1 MSPLLAAAPPAPEI
15 PPHTG
20 GLLLLLD
27 GTAGLLTVAALGIV
41 LLLVLII
48 KVRLQPF
55 VALLA
60 VSIAVGL
67 SAGLSVTELFGTV
80 QKSTSVSMIES
91 GMGGIL
97 GHVAIIIGLGTML
110 GAILEV
116 SGGAEALST
125 RLLNLFGEKR
135 APLAMGLTGLIF
147 GIPVFF
153 DVGIFVL
160 APIVYAAAKRSGKS
174 ILLYAMPLL
183 AGLSMTHAFLPPHPG
198 PVAAA
203 ALFKVDL
210 GWVILMGIVVGI
222 PAVLAAWAYAAWIGN
237 RLFVPVPQDMLE
249 AADEAKAAVAEER
262 AARRAAARSTGA
274 TAGNGNG
281 NGTGNGAG
289 KGAGD
294 DKGTGTGTV
303 ATAQAGLSG
312 AADDDYAEQPV
323 PLPTVFLIIGTPLL
337 LILAATFSS
346 IALDP
351 STLRSVIEFFGH
363 PFVALT
369 IALLMAYYLLGIR
382 RGWSRKSLETVS
394 TSSLKPVGNILL
406 VVGAGGIFG
415 AVLKGSGIADALA
428 DTFNDVGLPV
438 IVLAWL
444 ISVVLRVAQGSA
456 TVAIV
461 TTAGIVVPLVEGQ
474 DLSQAHLAL
483 IIMAISAGSIFAS
496 HVNDGG
502 FWIVAKYF
510 GISERDT
517 LKSWTV
523 LETVLSVA
531 GFAMAA
537 LLSVF
542 I

>member
-1 MSPLLAAAPPAPEI
+1 MPLAAAPPTPPP

-20 GLLLLLD
+20 GLLALIP
-27 GTAGLLTVAALGIV
+27 GTAGLLTVAALGIA

-48 KVRLQPF
+48 KIRLQPF

-67 SAGLSVTELFGTV
+67 GAGLSVTELFGTV
-80 QKSTSVSMIES
+80 QKSDVVSLIES

-116 SGGAEALST
+116 SGGAEVLSS
-125 RLLNLFGEKR
+125 RLLGLFGEKR

-153 DVGIFVL
+153 DVGVFVL

-174 ILLYAMPLL
+174 ILLYCMPLL

-203 ALFKVDL
+203 GLLQVDL
-210 GWVILMGIVVGI
+210 GWVILMGVLVGI
-222 PAVLAAWAYAAWIGN
+222 PSVLAAWAYAAWIGK
-237 RLFVPVPQDMLE
+237 RLFVAVPQDMVE
-249 AADEAKAAVAEER
+249 AAEEAKAAVA
-262 AARRAAARSTGA
+262 
-274 TAGNGNG
+274 
-281 NGTGNGAG
+281 
-289 KGAGD
+289 
-294 DKGTGTGTV
+294 
-303 ATAQAGLSG
+303 
-312 AADDDYAEQPV
+312 AEQAKAGRGGGEAPV
-323 PLPTVFLIIGTPLL
+323 PLGTVLLIIGTPLA

-351 STLRSVIEFFGH
+351 STVRSVIEFFGN

-369 IALLMAYYLLGIR
+369 LALLLAYYLLGIR
-382 RGWSRKSLETVS
+382 RGWSRKSLESVS
-394 TSSLKPVGNILL
+394 TSSLKPVGSILL

-415 AVLKGSGIADALA
+415 AVLKGSGVAQALS
-428 DTFNDVGLPV
+428 DTFHDVGLPV

-444 ISVVLRVAQGSA
+444 ISVALRVAQGSA

-461 TTAGIVVPLVEGQ
+461 TTAGIVLPLVEGGHH
-474 DLSQAHLAL
+474 SQAFLAL
-483 IIMAISAGSIFAS
+483 VIMAISAGSIFAS

-502 FWIVAKYF
+502 FWIVSQYF

-531 GFAMAA
+531 GFAVTGA
-537 LLSVF
+537 LSLVV
-542 I
+542 

>member
-1 MSPLLAAAPPAPEI
+1 MMFAAAPAAET

-20 GLLLLLD
+20 GLLALID
-27 GTAGLLTVAALGIV
+27 GTAGLLTVAALGIA
-41 LLLVLII
+41 LLLYLII

-55 VALLA
+55 VALLG

-67 SAGLSVTELFGTV
+67 AAGLSVTELFGTV
-80 QKSTSVSMIES
+80 QKSDAVSLIES

-97 GHVAIIIGLGTML
+97 GHIAIIIGLGTML

-116 SGGAEALST
+116 SGGAEALSA
-125 RLLNLFGEKR
+125 RLLGLFGERR

-160 APIVYAAAKRSGKS
+160 APIVYAAAKRSSKS

-203 ALFKVDL
+203 GLLHVDL

-222 PAVLAAWAYAAWIGN
+222 PSVLAAWGYSAWIGN
-237 RLFVPVPQDMLE
+237 RIFVPVPQDMVE
-249 AADEAKAAVAEER
+249 AAEESREAVAAQQR
-262 AARRAAARSTGA
+262 P
-274 TAGNGNG
+274 AGTNP
-281 NGTGNGAG
+281 
-289 KGAGD
+289 
-294 DKGTGTGTV
+294 
-303 ATAQAGLSG
+303 
-312 AADDDYAEQPV
+312 AEQPV
-323 PLPTVFLIIGTPLL
+323 SVATVLAIIGTPLV
-337 LILAATFSS
+337 LILCATFSS
-346 IALDP
+346 VALDP
-351 STLRSVIEFFGH
+351 STGRSVIEFFGH

-369 IALLMAYYLLGIR
+369 IALLLAYYLLGIR

-394 TSSLKPVGNILL
+394 TASLKPVGNILL
-406 VVGAGGIFG
+406 VVGAGGVFG
-415 AVLKGSGIADALA
+415 AVLKGSGVAQALA
-428 DTFNDVGLPV
+428 DAFDSAGLPV

-461 TTAGIVVPLVEGQ
+461 TTAGIVTPMLSEG
-474 DLSQAHLAL
+474 DYSQAHLAL
-483 IIMAISAGSIFAS
+483 VIMSISAGSIFAS

-502 FWIVAKYF
+502 FWMVAKYF
-510 GISERDT
+510 GISESDT

-531 GFAMAA
+531 GFVVAA
-537 LLSVF
+537 LLSIV

>member
-1 MSPLLAAAPPAPEI
+1 MSFPLAAPAPAEA

-20 GLLLLLD
+20 GLLLLID
-27 GTAGLLTVAALGIV
+27 GTAGLLTVAALGIA
-41 LLLVLII
+41 LLLLLII
-48 KVRLQPF
+48 KARLQPF

-67 SAGLSVTELFGTV
+67 MAGLSVTELFGTV
-80 QKSTSVSMIES
+80 QRSDAVSTIES

-116 SGGAEALST
+116 SGGAEVLAS

-174 ILLYAMPLL
+174 ILLYCLPLL

-203 ALFKVDL
+203 GLLHVDL
-210 GWVILMGIVVGI
+210 GWVILMGVVCGI
-222 PAVLAAWAYAAWIGN
+222 PAVLAAWAYSAWIG
-237 RLFVPVPQDMLE
+237 RRIFVPVPQDMVE
-249 AADEAKAAVAEER
+249 AAEE
-262 AARRAAARSTGA
+262 ARRAVLDERRAPR
-274 TAGNGNG
+274 
-281 NGTGNGAG
+281 
-289 KGAGD
+289 
-294 DKGTGTGTV
+294 
-303 ATAQAGLSG
+303 
-312 AADDDYAEQPV
+312 EQPV
-323 PLPTVFLIIGTPLL
+323 ALGTVLAIIGTPLV

-351 STLRSVIEFFGH
+351 STPRSVIEFFGH

-369 IALLMAYYLLGIR
+369 LALLLAYYVLGVR

-406 VVGAGGIFG
+406 VVGAGGVFG
-415 AVLKGSGIADALA
+415 AVLKASGVAQALS

-438 IVLAWL
+438 LVLSYL
-444 ISVVLRVAQGSA
+444 ISLVLRVAQGSA

-461 TTAGIVVPLVEGQ
+461 TTAGIVAPLLAEG
-474 DLSQAHLAL
+474 DHSQAFVAL
-483 IIMAISAGSIFAS
+483 VIMAISAGSIFAS

-517 LKSWTV
+517 LKTWTV
-523 LETVLSVA
+523 LESVLSLAGFAVAAVLSVFVQ
-531 GFAMAA
+531 G
-537 LLSVF
+537 V
-542 I
+542 

>member
-1 MSPLLAAAPPAPEI
+1 MVHAALATAAAPAAPPA

-20 GLLLLLD
+20 GLLALIP
-27 GTAGLLTVAALGIV
+27 GTAGLLTVAALGI
-41 LLLVLII
+41 LLLLFLII

-55 VALLA
+55 VALLG

-67 SAGLSVTELFGTV
+67 AAGLSVTELFGTV
-80 QKSTSVSMIES
+80 QKSSLPSLVES

-116 SGGAEALST
+116 SGGAEVLSA
-125 RLLNLFGEKR
+125 RLLGLFGERR

-174 ILLYAMPLL
+174 ILLYCMPLL

-203 ALFKVDL
+203 GLFKVDL
-210 GWVILMGIVVGI
+210 GWIILMGIVCGI
-222 PAVLAAWAYAAWIGN
+222 PAVLAAWAYAAWIGK
-237 RLFVPVPQDMLE
+237 RLFVPVPQDMVE
-249 AADEAKAAVAEER
+249 AAEEARAAVIAEQT
-262 AARRAAARSTGA
+262 AAGVQPHEKPAAL
-274 TAGNGNG
+274 
-281 NGTGNGAG
+281 
-289 KGAGD
+289 
-294 DKGTGTGTV
+294 GTV
-303 ATAQAGLSG
+303 LT
-312 AADDDYAEQPV
+312 
-323 PLPTVFLIIGTPLL
+323 IIGTPLV
-337 LILAATFSS
+337 LILLATFSS
-346 IALDP
+346 IALAP
-351 STLRSVIEFFGH
+351 STLRSVVEFFGN

-369 IALLMAYYLLGIR
+369 IALLLAYYLLGIR

-394 TSSLKPVGNILL
+394 TASLKPVGNILL

-415 AVLKGSGIADALA
+415 AVLKGSGVADALS
-428 DTFNDVGLPV
+428 DTFHDVGLPV
-438 IVLAWL
+438 ILLAWL
-444 ISVVLRVAQGSA
+444 VSVVLRVAQGSA

-461 TTAGIVVPLVEGQ
+461 TTAGIVLPLVEGQ
-474 DLSQAHLAL
+474 GLSQAHLAL

-502 FWIVAKYF
+502 FWMVAKYF

-523 LETVLSVA
+523 LETVLSVV
-531 GFAMAA
+531 GFAVAA
-537 LLSVF
+537 VVSLVV
-542 I
+542 

>member
-1 MSPLLAAAPPAPEI
+1 MSPSHTAVLAAAPAVEA

-20 GLLLLLD
+20 GLLALID
-27 GTAGLLTVAALGIV
+27 GTAGLLTVAALGI
-41 LLLVLII
+41 LLLLFLII

-67 SAGLSVTELFGTV
+67 AAGLSVTELFGTV
-80 QKSTSVSMIES
+80 QKSDAVSVIES

-116 SGGAEALST
+116 SGGAEVLAS
-125 RLLNLFGEKR
+125 RLLGLFGEKR

-174 ILLYAMPLL
+174 ILLYCLPLL

-203 ALFKVDL
+203 GLLKVDL
-210 GWVILMGIVVGI
+210 GWVILMGIVCGI
-222 PAVLAAWAYAAWIGN
+222 PAVLAAWVFSAWVGKRI
-237 RLFVPVPQDMLE
+237 FVPVPQDMVE
-249 AADEAKAAVAEER
+249 AAEEAKAAVVAEQR
-262 AARRAAARSTGA
+262 AAGVEPRE
-274 TAGNGNG
+274 
-281 NGTGNGAG
+281 
-289 KGAGD
+289 K
-294 DKGTGTGTV
+294 
-303 ATAQAGLSG
+303 
-312 AADDDYAEQPV
+312 PV
-323 PLPTVFLIIGTPLL
+323 PLGMVFAIIGTPLL
-337 LILAATFSS
+337 LILLATFSS
-346 IALDP
+346 IAFDP
-351 STLRSVIEFFGH
+351 STFRSVIEFFGS

-394 TSSLKPVGNILL
+394 TASLKPVGNILL

-415 AVLKGSGIADALA
+415 AVLKASGVAKALS
-428 DTFNDVGLPV
+428 DTFQDVGLPI
-438 IVLAWL
+438 IVLAYL
-444 ISVVLRVAQGSA
+444 LSLVLRVAQGSA

-461 TTAGIVVPLVEGQ
+461 TTAGIVAPLLAEG
-474 DLSQAHLAL
+474 DHSQAFVAL
-483 IIMAISAGSIFAS
+483 VIMAISAGSIFAS

-502 FWIVAKYF
+502 FWMVAKYF

-517 LKSWTV
+517 LKTWTV
-523 LETVLSVA
+523 LESVLSVA
-531 GFAMAA
+531 GFAVAA
-537 LLSVF
+537 LVSLFV
-542 I
+542 

>member
-1 MSPLLAAAPPAPEI
+1 MSFPLAAPAPAEA

-20 GLLLLLD
+20 GLLLLID
-27 GTAGLLTVAALGIV
+27 GTAGLLTVAALGIA
-41 LLLVLII
+41 LLLLLII
-48 KVRLQPF
+48 KARLQPF

-67 SAGLSVTELFGTV
+67 MAGLSVTELFGTV
-80 QKSTSVSMIES
+80 QRSDAVSTIES

-116 SGGAEALST
+116 SGGAEVLAS

-174 ILLYAMPLL
+174 ILLYCLPLL

-203 ALFKVDL
+203 GLLHVDL
-210 GWVILMGIVVGI
+210 GWVILMGVVCGI
-222 PAVLAAWAYAAWIGN
+222 PAVLAAWAYSAWIG
-237 RLFVPVPQDMLE
+237 RRIFVPVPQDMVE
-249 AADEAKAAVAEER
+249 AAEE
-262 AARRAAARSTGA
+262 ARRAVLDERRAPR
-274 TAGNGNG
+274 
-281 NGTGNGAG
+281 
-289 KGAGD
+289 
-294 DKGTGTGTV
+294 
-303 ATAQAGLSG
+303 
-312 AADDDYAEQPV
+312 EQPV
-323 PLPTVFLIIGTPLL
+323 ALGTVLAIIGTPLV

-351 STLRSVIEFFGH
+351 STPRSVIEFFGH

-369 IALLMAYYLLGIR
+369 LALLLAYYVLGVR

-406 VVGAGGIFG
+406 VVGAGGVFG
-415 AVLKGSGIADALA
+415 AVLKASGVAQALS

-438 IVLAWL
+438 LVLSYL
-444 ISVVLRVAQGSA
+444 ISLVLRVAQGSA

-461 TTAGIVVPLVEGQ
+461 TTAGIVAPLLAEG
-474 DLSQAHLAL
+474 DHSQAFVAL
-483 IIMAISAGSIFAS
+483 VIMAISAGSIFAS

-517 LKSWTV
+517 LKTWTV
-523 LETVLSVA
+523 LESVLSLAGFAVAAVLSV
-531 GFAMAA
+531 F
-537 LLSVF
+537 V
-542 I
+542 

>member
-1 MSPLLAAAPPAPEI
+1 MLIAADSPPPA

-20 GLLLLLD
+20 GLLLLID
-27 GTAGLLTVAALGIV
+27 GTAGLLTVAALGIA
-41 LLLVLII
+41 LLLFLII

-67 SAGLSVTELFGTV
+67 AAGLSVTELFGTV
-80 QKSTSVSMIES
+80 QRSAAVSVIEQ

-116 SGGAEALST
+116 SGGAEVLSG
-125 RLLNLFGEKR
+125 RLLHLFGEKR

-174 ILLYAMPLL
+174 IILYAMPLL

-203 ALFKVDL
+203 GLLHVSL
-210 GWVILMGIVVGI
+210 GWVILMGIVVGL
-222 PAVLAAWAYAAWIGN
+222 PAVLAAWVYAAWIGKL
-237 RLFVPVPQDMLE
+237 LFVEVPQDMVE
-249 AADEAKAAVAEER
+249 AAEDAKAAVAAEQTAAGRTAQER
-262 AARRAAARSTGA
+262 PVSL
-274 TAGNGNG
+274 
-281 NGTGNGAG
+281 
-289 KGAGD
+289 
-294 DKGTGTGTV
+294 GTV
-303 ATAQAGLSG
+303 LT
-312 AADDDYAEQPV
+312 
-323 PLPTVFLIIGTPLL
+323 IIGTPLV

-351 STLRSVIEFFGH
+351 TTLRSVIEFFGS

-369 IALLMAYYLLGIR
+369 IALLMAYYLLGFR

-406 VVGAGGIFG
+406 VVGAGGVFG
-415 AVLKGSGIADALA
+415 AVLKASGVAQALS
-428 DTFNDVGLPV
+428 DTFNDIGLPI
-438 IVLAWL
+438 IVLAYL
-444 ISVVLRVAQGSA
+444 ISLVLRVAQGSA

-461 TTAGIVVPLVEGQ
+461 TTAGIVLPLVEGG
-474 DLSQAHLAL
+474 DHSQAFLAL
-483 IIMAISAGSIFAS
+483 VIMAISAGSIFAS

-523 LETVLSVA
+523 LESVLSVA
-531 GFAMAA
+531 GFAVAAA
-537 LLSVF
+537 LSLVV
-542 I
+542 

>member
-1 MSPLLAAAPPAPEI
+1 MSLPLAATAPAT

-27 GTAGLLTVAALGIV
+27 GTAGLLTVAALGIA
-41 LLLVLII
+41 LLLFLII

-60 VSIAVGL
+60 VSITVGL
-67 SAGLSVTELFGTV
+67 LSGLSVTELFGTV
-80 QKSTSVSMIES
+80 QRSDAVSTIES

-116 SGGAEALST
+116 SGGAEVLAS

-160 APIVYAAAKRSGKS
+160 APIVYAAAKRGGKS
-174 ILLYAMPLL
+174 ILLYCLPLL

-203 ALFKVDL
+203 GLLHVQL
-210 GWVILMGIVVGI
+210 GWVILMGIVCGI
-222 PAVLAAWAYAAWIGN
+222 PAVLAAWAYAAWVGKRI
-237 RLFVPVPQDMLE
+237 FVAVPQDMVE
-249 AADEAKAAVAEER
+249 AAAEAKQAVIDEQRE
-262 AARRAAARSTGA
+262 SGVVPQE
-274 TAGNGNG
+274 
-281 NGTGNGAG
+281 
-289 KGAGD
+289 KPVSL
-294 DKGTGTGTV
+294 GTV
-303 ATAQAGLSG
+303 LA
-312 AADDDYAEQPV
+312 
-323 PLPTVFLIIGTPLL
+323 IIGTPLV

-346 IALDP
+346 IAFDP
-351 STLRSVIEFFGH
+351 STGRSVVEFFGS

-369 IALLMAYYLLGIR
+369 IALLLAYYLLGLR

-394 TSSLKPVGNILL
+394 TASLKPVGNILL

-415 AVLKGSGIADALA
+415 AVLKASGVAQALS
-428 DTFNDVGLPV
+428 DTFHDVGLPV
-438 IVLAWL
+438 LVLSYL
-444 ISVVLRVAQGSA
+444 ISLVLRVAQGSA

-461 TTAGIVVPLVEGQ
+461 TTAGIVAPLLAEG
-474 DLSQAHLAL
+474 DHSQAFVAL
-483 IIMAISAGSIFAS
+483 VIMAISAGSIFAS

-502 FWIVAKYF
+502 FWMVAKYF

-517 LKSWTV
+517 LKTWTV
-523 LETVLSVA
+523 LESVLSVA
-531 GFAMAA
+531 GFAVAA
-537 LLSVF
+537 VLSLFV
-542 I
+542 

>member
-1 MSPLLAAAPPAPEI
+1 MLIAADSPPPA

-20 GLLLLLD
+20 GLLLLID
-27 GTAGLLTVAALGIV
+27 GTAGLLTVAALGIA
-41 LLLVLII
+41 LLLFLII

-67 SAGLSVTELFGTV
+67 AAGLSVTELFGTV
-80 QKSTSVSMIES
+80 QRSAAVSVIEQ

-116 SGGAEALST
+116 SGGAEVLSG
-125 RLLNLFGEKR
+125 RLLHLFGEKR

-174 ILLYAMPLL
+174 IILYAMPLL

-203 ALFKVDL
+203 GLLHVSL
-210 GWVILMGIVVGI
+210 GWVILMGIVVGL
-222 PAVLAAWAYAAWIGN
+222 PAVLAAWVYAAWIGK
-237 RLFVPVPQDMLE
+237 RLFVEVPQDMVE
-249 AADEAKAAVAEER
+249 AAEDAKAAVAAEQTAAGRTAQER
-262 AARRAAARSTGA
+262 PVSL
-274 TAGNGNG
+274 
-281 NGTGNGAG
+281 
-289 KGAGD
+289 
-294 DKGTGTGTV
+294 GTV
-303 ATAQAGLSG
+303 LT
-312 AADDDYAEQPV
+312 
-323 PLPTVFLIIGTPLL
+323 IIGTPLG

-346 IALDP
+346 IALAP
-351 STLRSVIEFFGH
+351 STLRSLIEFFGS

-369 IALLMAYYLLGIR
+369 IALLMAYYLLGFR

-406 VVGAGGIFG
+406 VVGAGGVFG
-415 AVLKGSGIADALA
+415 AVLKASGVAQALS
-428 DTFNDVGLPV
+428 DTFNDIGLPI
-438 IVLAWL
+438 IVLAYL
-444 ISVVLRVAQGSA
+444 ISLVLRVAQGSA

-461 TTAGIVVPLVEGQ
+461 TTAGIVLPLVEGA
-474 DLSQAHLAL
+474 DHSQAFLAL
-483 IIMAISAGSIFAS
+483 VIMAISAGSIFAS

-523 LETVLSVA
+523 LESVLSVA
-531 GFAMAA
+531 GFAVAAA
-537 LLSVF
+537 LSLVV
-542 I
+542 

>member
-1 MSPLLAAAPPAPEI
+1 MLLAAPAPTPPP

-20 GLLLLLD
+20 GLLALIP
-27 GTAGLLTVAALGIV
+27 GTAGLLTVAALGIA

-55 VALLA
+55 VALLG

-67 SAGLSVTELFGTV
+67 AAGLSVTELFGTV
-80 QKSTSVSMIES
+80 QKSDAVSLIET

-116 SGGAEALST
+116 SGGAEVLSA
-125 RLLNLFGEKR
+125 RLLRLFGEKR
-135 APLAMGLTGLIF
+135 APLAMGMTGLIF

-174 ILLYAMPLL
+174 ILLYCMPLL

-203 ALFKVDL
+203 GLFKVDL
-210 GWVILMGIVVGI
+210 GWIILMGLVCGL
-222 PAVLAAWAYAAWIGN
+222 PAVLAAWVYAAWIGK
-237 RLFVPVPQDMLE
+237 RLFVAVPHDMVE
-249 AADEAKAAVAEER
+249 AADEARAAVAAEKPDAHER
-262 AARRAAARSTGA
+262 
-274 TAGNGNG
+274 
-281 NGTGNGAG
+281 
-289 KGAGD
+289 
-294 DKGTGTGTV
+294 
-303 ATAQAGLSG
+303 
-312 AADDDYAEQPV
+312 PV
-323 PLPTVFLIIGTPLL
+323 PLGTVLAIIGTPLM
-337 LILAATFSS
+337 LILLATFSS
-346 IALDP
+346 VALAQ

-394 TSSLKPVGNILL
+394 TASLKPVGNIIL

-415 AVLKGSGIADALA
+415 AVLKGSGVATALS
-428 DTFNDVGLPV
+428 DTFHNVGLPV
-438 IVLAWL
+438 IVLAYL
-444 ISVVLRVAQGSA
+444 LSLVLRVAQGSA

-461 TTAGIVVPLVEGQ
+461 TTAGIVVPLIEGQ
-474 DLSQAHLAL
+474 GMSQAHLAL
-483 IIMAISAGSIFAS
+483 VIMAISAGSIFAS

-502 FWIVAKYF
+502 FWMVSKYF
-510 GISERDT
+510 GITERDT

-523 LETVLSVA
+523 LESVLSVA
-531 GFAMAA
+531 GFAVAA
-537 LLSVF
+537 LVSLVV
-542 I
+542 

>member
-1 MSPLLAAAPPAPEI
+1 MPLTSVISVAAAAPAT

-20 GLLLLLD
+20 GLLLLLN
-27 GTAGLLTVAALGIV
+27 GTPGLLTVAALGIA
-41 LLLVLII
+41 LLLFLII

-67 SAGLSVTELFGTV
+67 LAGLSVTELFGTV
-80 QKSTSVSMIES
+80 QRSDAVSTIES

-116 SGGAEALST
+116 SGGAEVLAA
-125 RLLNLFGEKR
+125 RLLGLFGEKR

-160 APIVYAAAKRSGKS
+160 APLVYAAAKRGGKS
-174 ILLYAMPLL
+174 ILLYCLPLL

-203 ALFKVDL
+203 GLLHVQL
-210 GWVILMGIVVGI
+210 GWIILMGIVCGI
-222 PAVLAAWAYAAWIGN
+222 PAVLAAWAYSAWIGQ
-237 RLFVPVPQDMLE
+237 RIFVAVPQDMVE
-249 AADEAKAAVAEER
+249 AAEEAKQAVA
-262 AARRAAARSTGA
+262 
-274 TAGNGNG
+274 
-281 NGTGNGAG
+281 
-289 KGAGD
+289 
-294 DKGTGTGTV
+294 
-303 ATAQAGLSG
+303 
-312 AADDDYAEQPV
+312 AEQRAQGVEPQERPV
-323 PLPTVFLIIGTPLL
+323 PLATVLAIIGTPLI

-351 STLRSVIEFFGH
+351 SPARSVLEFLGH

-369 IALLMAYYLLGIR
+369 IALLMAYYLLGLR

-406 VVGAGGIFG
+406 VVGAGGVFG
-415 AVLKGSGIADALA
+415 AVLKASGVAQALS
-428 DTFNDVGLPV
+428 DTFHGVGLPV
-438 IVLAWL
+438 IVLSYL
-444 ISVVLRVAQGSA
+444 ISLVLRVAQGSA

-461 TTAGIVVPLVEGQ
+461 TTAGIVAPLLSEGHHPQ
-474 DLSQAHLAL
+474 PFVAL
-483 IIMAISAGSIFAS
+483 VIMAISAGSIFAS

-502 FWIVAKYF
+502 FWMVAKYF

-517 LKSWTV
+517 LRTWTV
-523 LETVLSVA
+523 LESVLSVA
-531 GFAMAA
+531 GFAVAA
-537 LLSVF
+537 VVSVF
-542 I
+542 V

>member
-1 MSPLLAAAPPAPEI
+1 MLTAADAPPP
-15 PPHTG
+15 PTPHTG
-20 GLLLLLD
+20 GLLTVID
-27 GTAGLLTVAALGIV
+27 GTAGLLTVAALGIA
-41 LLLVLII
+41 LLLYLII

-67 SAGLSVTELFGTV
+67 AAGLSVTELFGTV
-80 QKSTSVSMIES
+80 QKSAAVSVIET

-116 SGGAEALST
+116 SGGAEVLSS
-125 RLLNLFGEKR
+125 RLLGLFGEKR

-174 ILLYAMPLL
+174 IVLYAMPLL

-203 ALFKVDL
+203 GLFHVSL
-210 GWVILMGIVVGI
+210 GWVILMGVVVGV
-222 PAVLAAWAYAAWIGN
+222 PAVLAAWGYAAWIGK
-237 RLFVPVPQDMLE
+237 RVFVEVPQDMVE
-249 AADEAKAAVAEER
+249 AAEESKAAVLAEQR
-262 AARRAAARSTGA
+262 AAGREPRENPVALSTVLA
-274 TAGNGNG
+274 
-281 NGTGNGAG
+281 
-289 KGAGD
+289 
-294 DKGTGTGTV
+294 
-303 ATAQAGLSG
+303 
-312 AADDDYAEQPV
+312 
-323 PLPTVFLIIGTPLL
+323 IIGTPLV

-346 IALDP
+346 IALDE
-351 STLRSVIEFFGH
+351 STFRSVVEFFGN

-369 IALLMAYYLLGIR
+369 IALVLAYWLLGIR
-382 RGWSRKSLETVS
+382 RGWSRKSLESVS
-394 TSSLKPVGNILL
+394 TQSLKPVGNILL
-406 VVGAGGIFG
+406 VVGAGGVFG
-415 AVLKGSGIADALA
+415 AVLKASGVAQALS

-438 IVLAWL
+438 IVLAYL
-444 ISVVLRVAQGSA
+444 ISLVLRVAQGSA

-461 TTAGIVVPLVEGQ
+461 TTAGIVLPLVENGGH
-474 DLSQAHLAL
+474 SQAFLAL
-483 IIMAISAGSIFAS
+483 VIMAISAGSIFAS

-502 FWIVAKYF
+502 FWIVSKYF

-517 LKSWTV
+517 LKTWTV
-523 LETVLSVA
+523 LESVLSVA
-531 GFAMAA
+531 GFAVAA
-537 LLSVF
+537 VLSLVV
-542 I
+542 

>member
-1 MSPLLAAAPPAPEI
+1 MFLAAAAPTAP

-20 GLLLLLD
+20 GLLALIP
-27 GTAGLLTVAALGIV
+27 GTAGLLTVAALGIA
-41 LLLVLII
+41 LLLFLII

-55 VALLA
+55 VALLG
-60 VSIAVGL
+60 VSIVVGL
-67 SAGLSVTELFGTV
+67 GAGLSVTELFGTV
-80 QKSTSVSMIES
+80 QKSDVVSMIES

-116 SGGAEALST
+116 SGGAEVLSA

-174 ILLYAMPLL
+174 IILYCMPLL

-203 ALFKVDL
+203 GLFKVDL
-210 GWVILMGIVVGI
+210 GWVILMGIICGI
-222 PAVLAAWAYAAWIGN
+222 PAVLAAWGYAAWIGK
-237 RLFVPVPQDMLE
+237 RIFVEVPQDMVE
-249 AADEAKAAVAEER
+249 AAEEARAAVAAEQ
-262 AARRAAARSTGA
+262 AAAGV
-274 TAGNGNG
+274 
-281 NGTGNGAG
+281 
-289 KGAGD
+289 KPHE
-294 DKGTGTGTV
+294 K
-303 ATAQAGLSG
+303 
-312 AADDDYAEQPV
+312 PV
-323 PLPTVFLIIGTPLL
+323 PLGTVLAIIGTPLV
-337 LILAATFSS
+337 LILLATFSS

-351 STLRSVIEFFGH
+351 STFRSVVEFFGN

-369 IALLMAYYLLGIR
+369 IALLLSYYLLGIR

-394 TSSLKPVGNILL
+394 TASLKPVGNILL

-415 AVLKGSGIADALA
+415 AVLKGSGVAGALS
-428 DTFNDVGLPV
+428 DTFHNVGLPV

-444 ISVVLRVAQGSA
+444 LSVVLRVAQGSA

-461 TTAGIVVPLVEGQ
+461 TTAGIVLPLVEGQ
-474 DLSQAHLAL
+474 GMSQPHLAL

-502 FWIVAKYF
+502 FWMVSKYF

-523 LETVLSVA
+523 LESVLSVA
-531 GFAMAA
+531 GFAVAA
-537 LLSVF
+537 LVSLVV
-542 I
+542 

>member
-1 MSPLLAAAPPAPEI
+1 MLFQAVAAAALPQPV
-15 PPHTG
+15 HTG
-20 GLLLLLD
+20 GILPLIG
-27 GTAGLLTVAALGIV
+27 GTAGLLTVAVLGIA
-41 LLLVLII
+41 LLLFLII

-67 SAGLSVTELFGTV
+67 GAGLSVTELFGTV
-80 QKSTSVSMIES
+80 QKSAAVSTVES

-97 GHVAIIIGLGTML
+97 GHVAVIIGLGTML

-116 SGGAEALST
+116 SGGAEVLSS
-125 RLLNLFGEKR
+125 RLLNLFGERR

-174 ILLYAMPLL
+174 ILLYSMPLL

-203 ALFKVDL
+203 GLFHVSL
-210 GWVILMGIVVGI
+210 GWVILMGALVGI
-222 PAVLAAWAYAAWIGN
+222 PSVLAAWAYAAWIGK
-237 RLFVPVPQDMLE
+237 RIFVAVPQDMVE
-249 AADEAKAAVAEER
+249 AAEEARAAVA
-262 AARRAAARSTGA
+262 
-274 TAGNGNG
+274 
-281 NGTGNGAG
+281 
-289 KGAGD
+289 
-294 DKGTGTGTV
+294 
-303 ATAQAGLSG
+303 
-312 AADDDYAEQPV
+312 AEQEAGGVTPHEGPA
-323 PLPTVFLIIGTPLL
+323 PLGAVLAIIGTPLI

-351 STLRSVIEFFGH
+351 STPRSVLEFFGN

-369 IALLMAYYLLGIR
+369 IALFLAYYVLGIR

-394 TSSLKPVGNILL
+394 TASLKPVGNILL
-406 VVGAGGIFG
+406 VVGAGGVFG
-415 AVLKGSGIADALA
+415 AVLKASGIADALA
-428 DTFNDVGLPV
+428 RTFNDVGLPV
-438 IVLAWL
+438 ILLAWL

-461 TTAGIVVPLVEGQ
+461 TTAGIVVPLVEGAAY
-474 DLSQAHLAL
+474 SQAHLAL
-483 IIMAISAGSIFAS
+483 VIMAISAGSIFAS

-502 FWIVAKYF
+502 FWMVAKYF

-531 GFAMAA
+531 GFVVTA
-537 LLSVF
+537 LLSLVV
-542 I
+542 

>member
-1 MSPLLAAAPPAPEI
+1 MFLAATPATPPP

-20 GLLLLLD
+20 GLLALIP
-27 GTAGLLTVAALGIV
+27 GTAGLLTVAALGIA

-55 VALLA
+55 VALLT

-67 SAGLSVTELFGTV
+67 AAGLSVTELFGTV
-80 QKSTSVSMIES
+80 QKSDAVSMIET

-116 SGGAEALST
+116 SGGAEVLSS
-125 RLLNLFGEKR
+125 RLLRLFGEKR
-135 APLAMGLTGLIF
+135 EPLAMGLTGLIF

-174 ILLYAMPLL
+174 ILLYCMPLL

-203 ALFKVDL
+203 GLFKVDL
-210 GWVILMGIVVGI
+210 GWIILMGILCGI
-222 PAVLAAWAYAAWIGN
+222 PAVLAAWGYAAWIGR
-237 RLFVPVPQDMLE
+237 RLFVPVPQDMVE
-249 AADEAKAAVAEER
+249 AADEAKAAVTAEK
-262 AARRAAARSTGA
+262 AAAGVKPDEA
-274 TAGNGNG
+274 
-281 NGTGNGAG
+281 
-289 KGAGD
+289 
-294 DKGTGTGTV
+294 
-303 ATAQAGLSG
+303 
-312 AADDDYAEQPV
+312 PV
-323 PLPTVFLIIGTPLL
+323 PLGTVLTIIGTPLL
-337 LILAATFSS
+337 LILLATFSS
-346 IALDP
+346 IAMAP
-351 STLRSVIEFFGH
+351 STGRSVVEFFGH

-369 IALLMAYYLLGIR
+369 IALLMSYYLLGIR
-382 RGWSRKSLETVS
+382 RGWSRKSLERVS
-394 TSSLKPVGNILL
+394 TASLKPVGNIIL

-415 AVLKGSGIADALA
+415 AVLKGSGVATALS
-428 DTFNDVGLPV
+428 DTFHNVGLPV
-438 IVLAWL
+438 IVLAYL
-444 ISVVLRVAQGSA
+444 LSLVLRVAQGSA

-474 DLSQAHLAL
+474 GMSQAHLAL

-502 FWIVAKYF
+502 FWMVSKYF
-510 GISERDT
+510 GITERDT

-523 LETVLSVA
+523 LESVLSVA
-531 GFAMAA
+531 GFAVAA
-537 LLSVF
+537 LVSLAV
-542 I
+542 

>member
-1 MSPLLAAAPPAPEI
+1 MSSPHPLAATAPAAET

-20 GLLLLLD
+20 GLLALID

-48 KVRLQPF
+48 KFRLQPF

-67 SAGLSVTELFGTV
+67 AAGLSVTELFGTV
-80 QKSTSVSMIES
+80 QKSDAVSTIES

-116 SGGAEALST
+116 SGGAEVLAS

-174 ILLYAMPLL
+174 ILLYCMPLL
-183 AGLSMTHAFLPPHPG
+183 AGLSVTHAFLPPHPG

-203 ALFKVDL
+203 GLLKVDL
-210 GWVILMGIVVGI
+210 GWVILMGIVCGI
-222 PAVLAAWAYAAWIGN
+222 PAVFAAWAYSAWIGK
-237 RLFVPVPQDMLE
+237 RIFVAVPQDMVE
-249 AADEAKAAVAEER
+249 AADEAKRAVLDEQR
-262 AARRAAARSTGA
+262 AAGVEPQE
-274 TAGNGNG
+274 
-281 NGTGNGAG
+281 
-289 KGAGD
+289 K
-294 DKGTGTGTV
+294 
-303 ATAQAGLSG
+303 
-312 AADDDYAEQPV
+312 PV
-323 PLPTVFLIIGTPLL
+323 PLTTVLAIIGTPLI
-337 LILAATFSS
+337 LILASTFSS

-351 STLRSVIEFFGH
+351 STGRSVIEFFGS

-369 IALLMAYYLLGIR
+369 IALFLAYYLLGIR

-394 TSSLKPVGNILL
+394 TASLKPVGNIIL
-406 VVGAGGIFG
+406 VVGAGGVFG
-415 AVLKGSGIADALA
+415 AVLKASGVAQALS

-438 IVLAWL
+438 IVLSYL

-461 TTAGIVVPLVEGQ
+461 TTAGIVAPLLSEG
-474 DLSQAHLAL
+474 DHSQAFVAL
-483 IIMAISAGSIFAS
+483 VIMAISAGSIFAS

-502 FWIVAKYF
+502 FWMVAKYF

-531 GFAMAA
+531 GFVVAA
-537 LLSVF
+537 VLSIFV
-542 I
+542 

>member
-1 MSPLLAAAPPAPEI
+1 MPFPLAATAPAA

-20 GLLLLLD
+20 GLLLLVD
-27 GTAGLLTVAALGIV
+27 GTPGLLTVAALGIA
-41 LLLVLII
+41 LLLFLII

-60 VSIAVGL
+60 VSVTVGL
-67 SAGLSVTELFGTV
+67 LSGLSVTELFGTV
-80 QKSTSVSMIES
+80 QRSDAVSTVES

-116 SGGAEALST
+116 SGGAEVLAS
-125 RLLNLFGEKR
+125 RLLGLFGEKR
-135 APLAMGLTGLIF
+135 APLAMGMTGLIF

-160 APIVYAAAKRSGKS
+160 APIVYAAAKSSGKS
-174 ILLYAMPLL
+174 ILLYCLPLL

-203 ALFKVDL
+203 GLLHVQL
-210 GWVILMGIVVGI
+210 GWVILMGVVCGI
-222 PAVLAAWAYAAWIGN
+222 PAVLAAWAYSAWIGK
-237 RLFVPVPQDMLE
+237 RLFVAVPQDMLE
-249 AADEAKAAVAEER
+249 AAEEAKRAVR
-262 AARRAAARSTGA
+262 
-274 TAGNGNG
+274 
-281 NGTGNGAG
+281 
-289 KGAGD
+289 
-294 DKGTGTGTV
+294 
-303 ATAQAGLSG
+303 
-312 AADDDYAEQPV
+312 AEQAEPREEPV
-323 PLPTVFLIIGTPLL
+323 ALGAVLAIVGTPLI

-369 IALLMAYYLLGIR
+369 IALLLAYYVLGIR

-394 TSSLKPVGNILL
+394 TASLKPVGNILL
-406 VVGAGGIFG
+406 VVGAGGVFG
-415 AVLKGSGIADALA
+415 AVLKASGVAQALS
-428 DTFNDVGLPV
+428 DTFHDVGLPV
-438 IVLAWL
+438 IVLSYL

-461 TTAGIVVPLVEGQ
+461 TTAGIVAPLLTEGHH
-474 DLSQAHLAL
+474 SQAFVAL
-483 IIMAISAGSIFAS
+483 VIMAISAGSIFAS

-502 FWIVAKYF
+502 FWMVAKYF

-517 LKSWTV
+517 LRTWTV
-523 LETVLSVA
+523 LESVLSLA
-531 GFAMAA
+531 GFAVAA
-537 LLSVF
+537 VAGVF
-542 I
+542 VS

>member
-1 MSPLLAAAPPAPEI
+1 MFLAATPAAPAP

-20 GLLLLLD
+20 GLLALIP
-27 GTAGLLTVAALGIV
+27 GTAGLLTVAALGIA

-55 VALLA
+55 VALLT

-67 SAGLSVTELFGTV
+67 AAGLSVTELFGTV
-80 QKSTSVSMIES
+80 QKSDAVSMIET

-116 SGGAEALST
+116 SGGAEVLSS
-125 RLLNLFGEKR
+125 RLLRLFGEKR
-135 APLAMGLTGLIF
+135 EPLAMGLTGLIF

-174 ILLYAMPLL
+174 ILLYCMPLL

-203 ALFKVDL
+203 GLFKVDL
-210 GWVILMGIVVGI
+210 GWIILMGILCGI
-222 PAVLAAWAYAAWIGN
+222 PAVLAAWGYAAWIGK
-237 RLFVPVPQDMLE
+237 RLFVPVPQDMVE
-249 AADEAKAAVAEER
+249 AADEAKAAVTAEK
-262 AARRAAARSTGA
+262 AAAGVRTDEA
-274 TAGNGNG
+274 
-281 NGTGNGAG
+281 
-289 KGAGD
+289 
-294 DKGTGTGTV
+294 
-303 ATAQAGLSG
+303 
-312 AADDDYAEQPV
+312 PV
-323 PLPTVFLIIGTPLL
+323 PLATVLTIIGTPLL
-337 LILAATFSS
+337 LILLATFSS
-346 IALDP
+346 IAMAP
-351 STLRSVIEFFGH
+351 SSGRSVIEFFGH

-369 IALLMAYYLLGIR
+369 IALLMSYYLLGIR

-394 TSSLKPVGNILL
+394 TASLKPVGNIIL

-415 AVLKGSGIADALA
+415 AVLKGSGVATALS
-428 DTFNDVGLPV
+428 DTFHNVGLPV
-438 IVLAWL
+438 IVLAYL
-444 ISVVLRVAQGSA
+444 LSLVLRVAQGSA

-474 DLSQAHLAL
+474 GMSQAHLAL

-502 FWIVAKYF
+502 FWMVSKYF

-523 LETVLSVA
+523 LESVLSVA
-531 GFAMAA
+531 GFAVAA
-537 LLSVF
+537 LVSLVV
-542 I
+542 

>member
-1 MSPLLAAAPPAPEI
+1 MLLAAPAPTPPP

-20 GLLLLLD
+20 GLLALIP
-27 GTAGLLTVAALGIV
+27 GTAGLLTVAALGIA

-55 VALLA
+55 VALLG

-67 SAGLSVTELFGTV
+67 AAGLSVTELFGTV
-80 QKSTSVSMIES
+80 QKSDAVSLIET

-116 SGGAEALST
+116 SGGAEVLSA
-125 RLLNLFGEKR
+125 RLLRLFGEKR
-135 APLAMGLTGLIF
+135 APLAMGMTGLIF

-174 ILLYAMPLL
+174 ILLYCMPLL

-203 ALFKVDL
+203 GLFKVDL
-210 GWVILMGIVVGI
+210 GWIILMGLVCGL
-222 PAVLAAWAYAAWIGN
+222 PAVLAAWGYAAWIGK
-237 RLFVPVPQDMLE
+237 RLFVEVPHDMVE
-249 AADEAKAAVAEER
+249 AADEARAAVAAEKPDAHER
-262 AARRAAARSTGA
+262 
-274 TAGNGNG
+274 
-281 NGTGNGAG
+281 
-289 KGAGD
+289 
-294 DKGTGTGTV
+294 
-303 ATAQAGLSG
+303 
-312 AADDDYAEQPV
+312 PV
-323 PLPTVFLIIGTPLL
+323 PLGTVLAIIGTPLV
-337 LILAATFSS
+337 LILLATFSS
-346 IALDP
+346 IALAP

-382 RGWSRKSLETVS
+382 RGWSRKSLERVS
-394 TSSLKPVGNILL
+394 TASLKPVGNIIL

-415 AVLKGSGIADALA
+415 AVLKGSGVATALS
-428 DTFNDVGLPV
+428 DTFHNVGLPV
-438 IVLAWL
+438 IVLAYL
-444 ISVVLRVAQGSA
+444 LSLVLRVAQGSA

-461 TTAGIVVPLVEGQ
+461 TTAGIVVPLIEGQ
-474 DLSQAHLAL
+474 GMSQAHLAL
-483 IIMAISAGSIFAS
+483 VIMAISAGSIFAS

-502 FWIVAKYF
+502 FWMVSKYF
-510 GISERDT
+510 GITERDT

-523 LETVLSVA
+523 LESVLSVA
-531 GFAMAA
+531 GFAVAA
-537 LLSVF
+537 LVSLVV
-542 I
+542 

>member
-1 MSPLLAAAPPAPEI
+1 MYLAAAAPAPP

-20 GLLLLLD
+20 GLLALIP

-41 LLLVLII
+41 LLLFLII

-55 VALLA
+55 VALLS

-80 QKSTSVSMIES
+80 QKSDVVSMIET

-116 SGGAEALST
+116 SGGAEMLSS
-125 RLLNLFGEKR
+125 RLLRLFGEKR

-174 ILLYAMPLL
+174 ILLYCMPLL

-203 ALFKVDL
+203 GLFKVDL
-210 GWVILMGIVVGI
+210 GWVILMGIICGI
-222 PAVLAAWAYAAWIGN
+222 PAVLAAWAYAAWIGK
-237 RLFVPVPQDMLE
+237 RIFVEVPQDMVE
-249 AADEAKAAVAEER
+249 AADEARAAVAAEQE
-262 AARRAAARSTGA
+262 ASGVVPHEKPAPL
-274 TAGNGNG
+274 
-281 NGTGNGAG
+281 
-289 KGAGD
+289 
-294 DKGTGTGTV
+294 GTV
-303 ATAQAGLSG
+303 LT
-312 AADDDYAEQPV
+312 
-323 PLPTVFLIIGTPLL
+323 IIGTPLI
-337 LILAATFSS
+337 LILLATFSS
-346 IALDP
+346 IALEP

-369 IALLMAYYLLGIR
+369 IALLMSYYLLGIR
-382 RGWSRKSLETVS
+382 RGWSRQSLERVS
-394 TSSLKPVGNILL
+394 TASLKPVGNILL

-415 AVLKGSGIADALA
+415 AVLKGSGVATALS
-428 DTFNDVGLPV
+428 DTFHDVGLPV
-438 IVLAWL
+438 IVLAYL
-444 ISVVLRVAQGSA
+444 LSLVLRVAQGSA

-461 TTAGIVVPLVEGQ
+461 TTAGIVLPLVEGQ
-474 DLSQAHLAL
+474 GMSQAHLAL

-502 FWIVAKYF
+502 FWMVSKYF

-523 LETVLSVA
+523 LESVLSVA
-531 GFAMAA
+531 GFAVAA
-537 LLSVF
+537 LVSLVV
-542 I
+542 

>member
-1 MSPLLAAAPPAPEI
+1 MSSYPLAATAPAPET

-27 GTAGLLTVAALGIV
+27 GTAGLLTVAALGIA
-41 LLLVLII
+41 LLLFLII

-67 SAGLSVTELFGTV
+67 AAGLSVTELFGTV
-80 QKSTSVSMIES
+80 QRSTAVSVIET

-116 SGGAEALST
+116 SGGAEVLAS
-125 RLLNLFGEKR
+125 RLLGLFGEKR

-174 ILLYAMPLL
+174 ILLYCLPLL

-203 ALFKVDL
+203 GLLHVQL
-210 GWVILMGIVVGI
+210 GWVILMGIVCGI
-222 PAVLAAWAYAAWIGN
+222 PAVLAAWVYSAWIGK
-237 RLFVPVPQDMLE
+237 RIFVPVPQDMVE
-249 AADEAKAAVAEER
+249 AAAEAKRAVVAEQR
-262 AARRAAARSTGA
+262 
-274 TAGNGNG
+274 
-281 NGTGNGAG
+281 GAG
-289 KGAGD
+289 APLPGEADGSGDGAEPRE
-294 DKGTGTGTV
+294 K
-303 ATAQAGLSG
+303 
-312 AADDDYAEQPV
+312 PV
-323 PLPTVFLIIGTPLL
+323 PLGTVLGIIGTPLV

-351 STLRSVIEFFGH
+351 SVPRSVIEFFGS

-369 IALLMAYYLLGIR
+369 IALLLAYYLLGIR

-415 AVLKGSGIADALA
+415 AVLKASGVAQALS

-438 IVLAWL
+438 IFLAYL
-444 ISVVLRVAQGSA
+444 ISLVLRIAQGSA

-461 TTAGIVVPLVEGQ
+461 TTAGIVAPLLTEGHH
-474 DLSQAHLAL
+474 SQAFVAL
-483 IIMAISAGSIFAS
+483 VIMAISAGSIFAS

-502 FWIVAKYF
+502 FWMVAKYF

-517 LKSWTV
+517 LRTWTV
-523 LETVLSVA
+523 LESVLSVA
-531 GFAMAA
+531 GFAVAA
-537 LLSVF
+537 VVSLFV
-542 I
+542 

>member
-1 MSPLLAAAPPAPEI
+1 MSSLLAATPTPEA

-20 GLLLLLD
+20 GLLLLMD

-80 QKSTSVSMIES
+80 QRSTSVSMIES

-116 SGGAEALST
+116 SGGAEALSA

-174 ILLYAMPLL
+174 ILLYCMPLL

-203 ALFKVDL
+203 GLFKVDL
-210 GWVILMGIVVGI
+210 GWVILMGVIVGI
-222 PAVLAAWAYAAWIGN
+222 PAVLAAWAYAAWIGK
-237 RLFVPVPQDMLE
+237 RLFVPVPQDMVE
-249 AADEAKAAVAEER
+249 AADEAKAAVAAER
-262 AARRAAARSTGA
+262 AARRAAVGGPRDGAGTATATGKSTGP
-274 TAGNGNG
+274 GP
-281 NGTGNGAG
+281 
-289 KGAGD
+289 
-294 DKGTGTGTV
+294 GTGTGSGSV
-303 ATAQAGLSG
+303 AV
-312 AADDDYAEQPV
+312 ADGPSEAPAEQP
-323 PLPTVFLIIGTPLL
+323 PALSTVFLIIGTPLL

-351 STLRSVIEFFGH
+351 STFRSVIEFFGH

-394 TSSLKPVGNILL
+394 TASLKPVGNILL
-406 VVGAGGIFG
+406 VVGAGGVFG

-428 DTFNDVGLPV
+428 DTFNDVGLPI

-531 GFAMAA
+531 GFAVAA
-537 LLSVF
+537 LLSIF

>member
-1 MSPLLAAAPPAPEI
+1 MFLAAATPPPEA

-20 GLLLLLD
+20 GLLLLID
-27 GTAGLLTVAALGIV
+27 GTAGLLTVAALGIA
-41 LLLVLII
+41 LLLLLII

-67 SAGLSVTELFGTV
+67 AAGLSVTELFGTI
-80 QKSTSVSMIES
+80 QRSSVESVIEN

-116 SGGAEALST
+116 SGGAEVLST

-135 APLAMGLTGLIF
+135 APLAMGLTGVIF

-174 ILLYAMPLL
+174 IILYAMPLL

-203 ALFKVDL
+203 GLLDVSL
-210 GWVILMGIVVGI
+210 GWVILMGVVVGL
-222 PAVLAAWAYAAWIGN
+222 PAVAAAWVFSDWIGK
-237 RLFVPVPQDMLE
+237 RVFVEVPQDMLE
-249 AADEAKAAVAEER
+249 AADDAKAQVAAER
-262 AARRAAARSTGA
+262 AAEGRTDAEAPVALST
-274 TAGNGNG
+274 
-281 NGTGNGAG
+281 
-289 KGAGD
+289 
-294 DKGTGTGTV
+294 V
-303 ATAQAGLSG
+303 L
-312 AADDDYAEQPV
+312 
-323 PLPTVFLIIGTPLL
+323 FIIGTPLV

-351 STLRSVIEFFGH
+351 STLRSVIEFFGN

-369 IALLMAYYLLGIR
+369 IALILAYYLLGVR
-382 RGWSRKSLETVS
+382 RGWSRKSLEQVS

-406 VVGAGGIFG
+406 VVGAGGVFG
-415 AVLKGSGIADALA
+415 AVLKASGVAQALS
-428 DTFNDVGLPV
+428 DTFEDVGLPV
-438 IVLAWL
+438 IVLAYL

-461 TTAGIVVPLVEGQ
+461 TTAGIVLPLVENA
-474 DLSQAHLAL
+474 DHSQAFLAL
-483 IIMAISAGSIFAS
+483 LIMAISAGSIFAS

-517 LKSWTV
+517 LKTWTV

-531 GFAMAA
+531 GFVVAA
-537 LLSVF
+537 SLSLVV
-542 I
+542 

>member
-1 MSPLLAAAPPAPEI
+1 MLLAAAPAAET

-20 GLLLLLD
+20 GLLALIH
-27 GTAGLLTVAALGIV
+27 GTAGLLTVAALGIA
-41 LLLVLII
+41 LLLYLII

-55 VALLA
+55 VALLG

-67 SAGLSVTELFGTV
+67 AAGLSVTELFGTV
-80 QKSTSVSMIES
+80 QKSDAVSLIET

-97 GHVAIIIGLGTML
+97 GHIAIIIGLGTML

-116 SGGAEALST
+116 SGGAEALSA
-125 RLLNLFGEKR
+125 RLLGLFGERR

-160 APIVYAAAKRSGKS
+160 APIVYAAARRSGKS

-203 ALFKVDL
+203 GLLHVDL

-222 PAVLAAWAYAAWIGN
+222 PSVLAAWGYAAWIGK
-237 RLFVPVPQDMLE
+237 RIFVPVPQDMVE
-249 AADEAKAAVAEER
+249 AAEESREAVAAQQR
-262 AARRAAARSTGA
+262 ASGA
-274 TAGNGNG
+274 TP
-281 NGTGNGAG
+281 
-289 KGAGD
+289 
-294 DKGTGTGTV
+294 
-303 ATAQAGLSG
+303 
-312 AADDDYAEQPV
+312 AEQPV
-323 PLPTVFLIIGTPLL
+323 SVATVLTIIGTPLV
-337 LILAATFSS
+337 LILCATFSS
-346 IALDP
+346 VALDP
-351 STLRSVIEFFGH
+351 STGRSVIEFFGH

-369 IALLMAYYLLGIR
+369 IALLLAYYLLGIR

-394 TSSLKPVGNILL
+394 TASLKPVGNILL
-406 VVGAGGIFG
+406 VVGAGGVFG
-415 AVLKGSGIADALA
+415 AVLKGSGVAQALA
-428 DTFNDVGLPV
+428 DAFDSAGLPV

-461 TTAGIVVPLVEGQ
+461 TTAGIVTPMLSGGAY
-474 DLSQAHLAL
+474 SQAHLAL
-483 IIMAISAGSIFAS
+483 VIMSISAGSIFAS

-502 FWIVAKYF
+502 FWMVAKYF
-510 GISERDT
+510 GISESDT

-531 GFAMAA
+531 GFVVAA
-537 LLSVF
+537 LLSLV

>member
-1 MSPLLAAAPPAPEI
+1 MFLPATTAPAPP

-20 GLLLLLD
+20 GLLALIP
-27 GTAGLLTVAALGIV
+27 GTAGLLTVAALGIA

-55 VALLA
+55 VALLT
-60 VSIAVGL
+60 VSLAVGL
-67 SAGLSVTELFGTV
+67 AAGLSVTELFGTV
-80 QKSTSVSMIES
+80 QKSDAVSLIET

-116 SGGAEALST
+116 SGGAEVLSG
-125 RLLNLFGEKR
+125 RLLRLFGEQR

-160 APIVYAAAKRSGKS
+160 APLVYAAARRSGRS
-174 ILLYAMPLL
+174 ILLFCMPLL

-203 ALFKVDL
+203 GLFKVDL
-210 GWVILMGIVVGI
+210 GWLLLMGLVCGL
-222 PAVLAAWAYAAWIGN
+222 PAVLAAWAYAAWIGK
-237 RLFVPVPQDMLE
+237 RLFVPVPQDMVE
-249 AADEAKAAVAEER
+249 AAEEARAAVTAEKR
-262 AARRAAARSTGA
+262 ATGA
-274 TAGNGNG
+274 GP
-281 NGTGNGAG
+281 
-289 KGAGD
+289 D
-294 DKGTGTGTV
+294 EDPVSLGTV
-303 ATAQAGLSG
+303 L
-312 AADDDYAEQPV
+312 
-323 PLPTVFLIIGTPLL
+323 LLIGTPLL
-337 LILAATFSS
+337 LILLATFSS
-346 IALDP
+346 IALPP
-351 STLRSVIEFFGH
+351 STGRSVIEFFGH

-369 IALLMAYYLLGIR
+369 IALLMSYYLLGIR
-382 RGWSRKSLETVS
+382 RGWSRTSLEAVS
-394 TSSLKPVGNILL
+394 TASLKPVGNIIL

-415 AVLKGSGIADALA
+415 AVLKASGVATALS
-428 DTFNDVGLPV
+428 DTFHHVGLPA
-438 IVLAWL
+438 IVLAYL
-444 ISVVLRVAQGSA
+444 LSLLLRVAQGSA

-474 DLSQAHLAL
+474 GMSQAHLAL

-502 FWIVAKYF
+502 FWMVSKYF
-510 GISERDT
+510 GITERDT

-523 LETVLSVA
+523 LESVLSVA
-531 GFAMAA
+531 GFAVAG
-537 LLSVF
+537 VVGIF
-542 I
+542 V

>member
-1 MSPLLAAAPPAPEI
+1 MLLAAEAPPAPEA

-20 GLLLLLD
+20 GLLLLID
-27 GTAGLLTVAALGIV
+27 GTAGLLTVAVLGIV

-55 VALLA
+55 VALLG

-67 SAGLSVTELFGTV
+67 AAGLSVTELFGTV
-80 QKSTSVSMIES
+80 QKSAAVSMIES

-116 SGGAEALST
+116 SGGAEVLST

-135 APLAMGLTGLIF
+135 APLAMGVTGVVF

-203 ALFKVDL
+203 GLFDVDL
-210 GWVILMGIVVGI
+210 GWVILMGVVVGV
-222 PAVLAAWAYAAWIGN
+222 PAVLAAWVYAAWIGK
-237 RLFVPVPQDMLE
+237 RLFVDVPQDMVE
-249 AADEAKAAVAEER
+249 AAAEAKSAVAAEQKASGVTPPER
-262 AARRAAARSTGA
+262 PVAL
-274 TAGNGNG
+274 
-281 NGTGNGAG
+281 
-289 KGAGD
+289 
-294 DKGTGTGTV
+294 GTV
-303 ATAQAGLSG
+303 LA
-312 AADDDYAEQPV
+312 
-323 PLPTVFLIIGTPLL
+323 IIGTPLL
-337 LILAATFSS
+337 LILLATFSS

-351 STLRSVIEFFGH
+351 STIRSVVEFFGH

-369 IALLMAYYLLGIR
+369 IALFLAYYLLGIR
-382 RGWSRKSLETVS
+382 RGWSRQSLETVS
-394 TSSLKPVGNILL
+394 TASLKPVGNILL
-406 VVGAGGIFG
+406 VVGAGGVFG

-428 DTFNDVGLPV
+428 DTFNDVGLPI

-474 DLSQAHLAL
+474 SMSQPHLAL

-502 FWIVAKYF
+502 FWMVAKYF

-531 GFAMAA
+531 GFVVAA
-537 LLSVF
+537 LLSLV

>member
-1 MSPLLAAAPPAPEI
+1 MHIAAPSPEA

-20 GLLLLLD
+20 GILLLIG
-27 GTAGLLTVAALGIV
+27 GTGGLLTVAALGIA
-41 LLLVLII
+41 LLLWLII

-60 VSIAVGL
+60 VSVAVGL
-67 SAGLSVTELFGTV
+67 GAGLSVTELFGTV
-80 QKSTSVSMIES
+80 QKSDAVSLIES

-116 SGGAEALST
+116 SGGAEALSA
-125 RLLNLFGEKR
+125 RLLGLFGERR

-203 ALFKVDL
+203 GLLDVDL
-210 GWVILMGIVVGI
+210 GWVILMGVICGI
-222 PAVLAAWAYAAWIGN
+222 PAVIAAWVYAAWIGN
-237 RLFVPVPQDMLE
+237 RIFVEVPQDMVE
-249 AADEAKAAVAEER
+249 AVEESRKAIADEQRASGVRPAETPV
-262 AARRAAARSTGA
+262 SV
-274 TAGNGNG
+274 
-281 NGTGNGAG
+281 
-289 KGAGD
+289 
-294 DKGTGTGTV
+294 GTV
-303 ATAQAGLSG
+303 LA
-312 AADDDYAEQPV
+312 
-323 PLPTVFLIIGTPLL
+323 IIGTPLV

-351 STLRSVIEFFGH
+351 STFRSVVEFLGH
-363 PFVALT
+363 PFIALT
-369 IALLMAYYLLGIR
+369 IALFVSFYVLGIR
-382 RGWSRKSLETVS
+382 RGWSRNSLETVC
-394 TSSLKPVGNILL
+394 TASLKPVGNILL

-415 AVLKGSGIADALA
+415 AVLAGSGIADALA
-428 DTFNDVGLPV
+428 DTFNDMGLPV
-438 IVLAWL
+438 IVLAYL
-444 ISVVLRVAQGSA
+444 ISLVLRVAQGSA

-461 TTAGIVVPLVEGQ
+461 TTAGIVAPLLAQG
-474 DLSQAHLAL
+474 DFSQASVAL
-483 IIMAISAGSIFAS
+483 VIMAISAGSIFAS

-523 LETVLSVA
+523 LESVLSVA
-531 GFAMAA
+531 GFAVAA
-537 LLSVF
+537 LVSLVV
-542 I
+542 

>member
-1 MSPLLAAAPPAPEI
+1 MLLAAAPPVP
-15 PPHTG
+15 PPTPHTG
-20 GLLLLLD
+20 GLLALIP
-27 GTAGLLTVAALGIV
+27 GTAGLLTVAALGIA

-48 KVRLQPF
+48 KVRIQPF
-55 VALLA
+55 VALLG
-60 VSIAVGL
+60 VSIVVGL

-80 QKSTSVSMIES
+80 QKSAAVSMIES

-116 SGGAEALST
+116 SGGAEVLST

-135 APLAMGLTGLIF
+135 APLAMGVTGVVF

-203 ALFKVDL
+203 GLFKVDL
-210 GWVILMGIVVGI
+210 GWVILMGVIVGV
-222 PAVLAAWAYAAWIGN
+222 PAVLAAWAYAAWIGK
-237 RLFVPVPQDMLE
+237 RIFVDVPHDMVE
-249 AADEAKAAVAEER
+249 AAEEAKAAVA
-262 AARRAAARSTGA
+262 
-274 TAGNGNG
+274 
-281 NGTGNGAG
+281 
-289 KGAGD
+289 
-294 DKGTGTGTV
+294 
-303 ATAQAGLSG
+303 
-312 AADDDYAEQPV
+312 AEQHAAGVAPRETPV
-323 PLPTVFLIIGTPLL
+323 ALATVLSIIGTPLV
-337 LILAATFSS
+337 LILLATFSS

-369 IALLMAYYLLGIR
+369 IALFLAYYLLGIR

-394 TSSLKPVGNILL
+394 TASLKPVGNILL
-406 VVGAGGIFG
+406 VVGAGGVFG

-428 DTFNDVGLPV
+428 DTFNDVGLPI

-502 FWIVAKYF
+502 FWMVAKYF

-531 GFAMAA
+531 GFVVAA
-537 LLSVF
+537 LLSLV

>member
-1 MSPLLAAAPPAPEI
+1 MSSLLAATPTPEA

-20 GLLLLLD
+20 GLLLLMD

-80 QKSTSVSMIES
+80 QRSTSVSMIES

-116 SGGAEALST
+116 SGGAEALSA

-174 ILLYAMPLL
+174 ILLYCMPLL

-203 ALFKVDL
+203 GLFKVDL
-210 GWVILMGIVVGI
+210 GWVILMGIIVGI
-222 PAVLAAWAYAAWIGN
+222 PAVLAAWAYAAWIGK
-237 RLFVPVPQDMLE
+237 RLFVPVPQDMVE
-249 AADEAKAAVAEER
+249 AADEAKAAVAAER
-262 AARRAAARSTGA
+262 AARRAAVGGPTDGATTTTTTGKSTVPTQSSGSGTGA
-274 TAGNGNG
+274 GSGS
-281 NGTGNGAG
+281 
-289 KGAGD
+289 
-294 DKGTGTGTV
+294 V
-303 ATAQAGLSG
+303 AVAEGPSG
-312 AADDDYAEQPV
+312 APAEQP
-323 PLPTVFLIIGTPLL
+323 PSLSTVFLIIGTPLL

-351 STLRSVIEFFGH
+351 STFRSVIEFFGH

-394 TSSLKPVGNILL
+394 TASLKPVGNILL
-406 VVGAGGIFG
+406 VVGAGGVFG

-428 DTFNDVGLPV
+428 DTFNDVGLPI

-531 GFAMAA
+531 GFAVAA
-537 LLSVF
+537 LLSIF

>member
-1 MSPLLAAAPPAPEI
+1 MLLAAAPPAAET

-20 GLLLLLD
+20 GLLMLIP
-27 GTAGLLTVAALGIV
+27 GTAGLLTVAALGIA

-60 VSIAVGL
+60 VSISVGL
-67 SAGLSVTELFGTV
+67 AAGLSVTELFGTV
-80 QKSTSVSMIES
+80 QRSAATSVIET

-116 SGGAEALST
+116 SGGAEVLSS
-125 RLLNLFGEKR
+125 RLLGLFGEKR

-174 ILLYAMPLL
+174 ILLYCMPLL

-203 ALFKVDL
+203 GLLHVSL

-222 PAVLAAWAYAAWIGN
+222 PAVLAAWAYAAWIGK
-237 RLFVPVPQDMLE
+237 RIFVEVPQDMVE
-249 AADEAKAAVAEER
+249 AAEDAKAQVAAER
-262 AARRAAARSTGA
+262 KDGA
-274 TAGNGNG
+274 SEAPVSL
-281 NGTGNGAG
+281 A
-289 KGAGD
+289 
-294 DKGTGTGTV
+294 TV
-303 ATAQAGLSG
+303 L
-312 AADDDYAEQPV
+312 
-323 PLPTVFLIIGTPLL
+323 LIIGTPLV

-346 IALDP
+346 IALDE
-351 STLRSVIEFFGH
+351 STARSVIEFFGN

-369 IALLMAYYLLGIR
+369 IALLLAYYLLGIR
-382 RGWSRKSLETVS
+382 RGWSRKSLEQVS

-406 VVGAGGIFG
+406 VVGAGGVFG
-415 AVLKGSGIADALA
+415 AVLKASGVAQALS

-438 IVLAWL
+438 IVLAYL
-444 ISVVLRVAQGSA
+444 ISLVLRVAQGSA

-461 TTAGIVVPLVEGQ
+461 TTAGIVLPLVEGG
-474 DLSQAHLAL
+474 DHSQAFLAL
-483 IIMAISAGSIFAS
+483 VIMAISAGSIFAS

-502 FWIVAKYF
+502 FWIVSKYF

-523 LETVLSVA
+523 LESVLSLA
-531 GFAMAA
+531 GFAVAAA
-537 LLSVF
+537 LSLAV
-542 I
+542 

>member
-1 MSPLLAAAPPAPEI
+1 MSLLASASEEA

-20 GLLLLLD
+20 GLLALIGGTPGLLL
-27 GTAGLLTVAALGIV
+27 VAALGI
-41 LLLVLII
+41 LLLLFLII
-48 KVRLQPF
+48 KIRLQPF
-55 VALLA
+55 VALLG

-67 SAGLSVTELFGTV
+67 AAGLSVTELFGTV
-80 QKSTSVSMIES
+80 QKSDAVSLIED

-116 SGGAEALST
+116 SGGAEALSS
-125 RLLNLFGEKR
+125 RLLALFGERR

-174 ILLYAMPLL
+174 IILYSMPLL

-203 ALFKVDL
+203 GLLKVDL
-210 GWVILMGIVVGI
+210 GWIILMGVVTGI
-222 PAVLAAWAYAAWIGN
+222 PAVLAAWAYAAWIGK
-237 RLFVPVPQDMLE
+237 RLFVEVPHDMVE
-249 AADEAKAAVAEER
+249 AAEEAKAAVA
-262 AARRAAARSTGA
+262 
-274 TAGNGNG
+274 
-281 NGTGNGAG
+281 
-289 KGAGD
+289 
-294 DKGTGTGTV
+294 
-303 ATAQAGLSG
+303 
-312 AADDDYAEQPV
+312 AEQKAAGVSTERPV
-323 PLPTVFLIIGTPLL
+323 SLAVVLGIIGTPLL
-337 LILAATFSS
+337 LILLATFSS

-369 IALLMAYYLLGIR
+369 IALLLAYWQLGLK
-382 RGWSRKSLETVS
+382 RGWSRQSLETVS
-394 TSSLKPVGNILL
+394 TASLKPIGNILL
-406 VVGAGGIFG
+406 VVGAGGVFG
-415 AVLKGSGIADALA
+415 AVLDGSGVAQALA
-428 DTFNDVGLPV
+428 DTFGDAGLPV
-438 IVLAWL
+438 IVLSYL
-444 ISVVLRVAQGSA
+444 LSLVLRVAQGSA

-461 TTAGIVVPLVEGQ
+461 TTAGIVAPLLAAG
-474 DLSQAHLAL
+474 DYSQPHTAL
-483 IIMAISAGSIFAS
+483 VIMAISAGSIFAS

-502 FWIVAKYF
+502 FWIVSKYF

-523 LETVLSVA
+523 LESVLSVA
-531 GFAMAA
+531 GFAVAVA
-537 LLSVF
+537 VSPFV
-542 I
+542 

>member
-1 MSPLLAAAPPAPEI
+1 MSHPYLPLAAPAANGA

-20 GLLLLLD
+20 GLLLLVD
-27 GTAGLLTVAALGIV
+27 GTAGLLTVAALGIA
-41 LLLVLII
+41 LLLFLII

-55 VALLA
+55 VALLG

-67 SAGLSVTELFGTV
+67 AAGLSVTELFGTV
-80 QKSTSVSMIES
+80 QRSDAVSTIES

-116 SGGAEALST
+116 SGGAEVLAG
-125 RLLNLFGEKR
+125 RLLGLFGEKR

-160 APIVYAAAKRSGKS
+160 APIVYAAAKLPQDSDELRPGGTPNGKS
-174 ILLYAMPLL
+174 ILLYCLPLL
-183 AGLSMTHAFLPPHPG
+183 AGLSVTHAFLPPHPG

-203 ALFKVDL
+203 GLLQVDL
-210 GWVILMGIVVGI
+210 GWVILMGVVCGI
-222 PAVLAAWAYAAWIGN
+222 PAVIAAWAYSAWIG
-237 RLFVPVPQDMLE
+237 RRIFVAVPQDMVE
-249 AADEAKAAVAEER
+249 AAEEARAAV
-262 AARRAAARSTGA
+262 
-274 TAGNGNG
+274 
-281 NGTGNGAG
+281 
-289 KGAGD
+289 
-294 DKGTGTGTV
+294 V
-303 ATAQAGLSG
+303 
-312 AADDDYAEQPV
+312 AEQRASGVAPRETPV
-323 PLPTVFLIIGTPLL
+323 PLGTVLGIIGTPLL

-351 STLRSVIEFFGH
+351 STPRSVIEFFGH

-369 IALLMAYYLLGIR
+369 LALFLAYYLLGIR

-406 VVGAGGIFG
+406 VVGAGGVFG
-415 AVLKGSGIADALA
+415 AVLKASGVAQALS

-438 IVLAWL
+438 IVLSYL

-461 TTAGIVVPLVEGQ
+461 TTAGIVAPLLAEG
-474 DLSQAHLAL
+474 DHSQAFVAL
-483 IIMAISAGSIFAS
+483 VIMAISAGSIFAS

-502 FWIVAKYF
+502 FWMVAKYF

-517 LKSWTV
+517 LKTWTV
-523 LETVLSVA
+523 LESVLSVT
-531 GFAMAA
+531 GFLVAAA
-537 LLSVF
+537 LSLVV
-542 I
+542 

>member
-1 MSPLLAAAPPAPEI
+1 MTPLLAAAPPAAET

-27 GTAGLLTVAALGIV
+27 GTAGLLTVAALGII

-80 QKSTSVSMIES
+80 QRSASVSMIES

-174 ILLYAMPLL
+174 ILLYCMPLL

-203 ALFKVDL
+203 GLFKVDL
-210 GWVILMGIVVGI
+210 GWVILMGVVVGI
-222 PAVLAAWAYAAWIGN
+222 PAVLAAWAYAAWIGK

-274 TAGNGNG
+274 P
-281 NGTGNGAG
+281 
-289 KGAGD
+289 D
-294 DKGTGTGTV
+294 DTGTGKGSAPL
-303 ATAQAGLSG
+303 ATTPNSE
-312 AADDDYAEQPV
+312 DYAEQPV

-351 STLRSVIEFFGH
+351 STFRSVIEFFGH

-406 VVGAGGIFG
+406 VVGAGGVFG

-428 DTFNDVGLPV
+428 DTFNDVGLPI
-438 IVLAWL
+438 IVLAYL

-537 LLSVF
+537 TLSVF